1 MRAILIFL
9 LLTSQSCQK
18 KHEVIRYD
26 RKAKLKPQQLEV
38 SKVTPVSWNMGKD
51 GKFEITKGFQV
62 KLEVPKISK
71 TDTEYLMS
79 QFKIDSYLLSI
90 KRVVQGTKIPIG
102 SMTIPFTSMAR
113 LKDIY
118 FYIFHYA
125 AAIRKS
131 HTEYIC
137 PPYNLS
143 FKSKS
148 FKIKKVKNLKNEL
161 DVSSL
166 YEKKANG
173 EILPFKFNN
182 QIFVAGKRVSGDYYF
197 ELNFFNSMQR
207 QLKSST
213 FEYDQIVRVSSES
226 KVSIPGCETYK
237 GDGLLR
243 HEGKEFKWKR

>member
-1 MRAILIFL
+1 MVLFL
-9 LLTSQSCQK
+9 LTQSCQK
-18 KHEVIRYD
+18 THEVIRYD

-38 SKVTPVSWNMGKD
+38 NKVSPVPWNMGKD

-62 KLEVPKISK
+62 KLEIPKISK
-71 TDTEYLMS
+71 ADIEYLIS
-79 QFKIDSYLLSI
+79 EFKIDSYLLSI
-90 KRVVQGTKIPIG
+90 KRVVQGVKVPIG
-102 SMTIPFTSMAR
+102 SMTIPFTSMAK

-131 HTEYIC
+131 HTDYIC

-148 FKIKKVKNLKNEL
+148 FEIKEMKSLKKEL
-161 DVSSL
+161 DVSTL
-166 YEKKANG
+166 YEKKASG
-173 EILPFKFNN
+173 DILPFKFNN
-182 QIFVAGKRVSGDYYF
+182 QIFVAGKRVSGDYHF

-207 QLKSST
+207 QIKSST
-213 FEYDQIVRVSSES
+213 FEYDQIVRVSNES
-226 KVSIPGCETYK
+226 KVSIPGCETYR

-243 HEGKEFKWKR
+243 HEGKKFKWKN